1 MQETPL
7 MHSLVA
13 AMLVTPVLLILFTV
27 TLLFQGQTLGHWI
40 RGYEVVYKGT
50 NITADFTFV
59 LFKYW
64 ILTPISHYMLMG
76 LVANGALY
84 YKSRSPDVDTIED
97 QIIGV
102 EVVYKKDGKKDDN
115 SRHEL

>member
-1 MQETPL
+1 

-13 AMLVTPVLLILFTV
+13 AVLVTPALLVIFAC

-50 NITADFTFV
+50 NTTADFTFV

-64 ILTPISHYMLMG
+64 ILTPISHFTLMG
-76 LVANGALY
+76 LVANAVLY
-84 YKSRSPDVDTIED
+84 FKGRTPDVDTIED
-97 QIIGV
+97 QMIGV
-102 EVVYKKDGKKDDN
+102 EVVFKKEDKKGDN
-115 SRHEL
+115 WRHEL